1 MKNWRDGI
9 AGKEYGRF
17 EGYGDMPP
25 EKNGDYAWLM
35 HILKTLKS
43 MVRLRLFC
51 LMESSSVETQ
61 RLPSEK
67 LL

>member
-17 EGYGDMPP
+17 EGYGDTPP

-35 HILKTLKS
+35 QMIRVHVEAERNI
-43 MVRLRLFC
+43 RI
-51 LMESSSVETQ
+51 SV
-61 RLPSEK
+61 
-67 LL
+67 